1 LVVDETRNA
10 LDEGGDDGGGV
21 GGGELLSAGTRV
33 AAGRLGRNPVEKSS
47 RSVFGDAL
55 IGETGR
61 HASTVESHGDRSQ
74 EATINTEVIA
84 YTGTVKVKNVRREC
98 HLE

>member
-1 LVVDETRNA
+1 
-10 LDEGGDDGGGV
+10 
-21 GGGELLSAGTRV
+21 
-33 AAGRLGRNPVEKSS
+33 
-47 RSVFGDAL
+47 
-55 IGETGR
+55 
-61 HASTVESHGDRSQ
+61 VESHGDRSQ